1 MSINYYQI
9 AEQLKENRYILVY
22 GADFKE
28 LKKVFSECSNLITIP
43 YPRSNKYIISEID
56 NHFLNET
63 YKKLSSKTVSYLVKE
78 FRDYF
83 IQYYEE
89 TPKNS
94 KNQNL
99 ILKKNNNSLKTGKYN
114 SKYRLRL
121 YPAKKETYKT
131 TIFNF
136 EKQMSNKKYWKKSRL
151 NNIPRL
157 IKVNDAQIDYLR
169 ENSEKD
175 METDNL
181 RTYPLKDPVFK
192 KDDTLVLLIDNFSSI
207 RDDSYIIFYTLVHM
221 RNVYIVA
228 NTYETEFSHE
238 VKKGTLSYFTWI
250 NKQDFKYTA
259 IKQPYFLLIA
269 IILGMGYLASA
280 FLVDFKYSF
289 TLLGTIWIITSWY
302 KYENYSFKK
311 I

>member
-1 MSINYYQI
+1 MSINYYQLP
-9 AEQLKENRYILVY
+9 EQLKENRYILLY

-28 LKKVFSECSNLITIP
+28 LKKVFNDCSNLITIP
-43 YPRSNKYIISEID
+43 YPRSNKYIITEID
-56 NHFLNET
+56 NNFLDES

-78 FRDYF
+78 FRDHF

-89 TPKNS
+89 TPNKS
-94 KNQNL
+94 KNQKLSLEKSNEN
-99 ILKKNNNSLKTGKYN
+99 LKKEDHN

-121 YPAKKETYKT
+121 YPAQKETVET

-136 EKQMSNKKYWKKSRL
+136 EQTSNKNFMKKSRL
-151 NNIPRL
+151 NNFPKL
-157 IKVNDAQIDYLR
+157 FNVNNSPI
-169 ENSEKD
+169 ENFEQD
-175 METDNL
+175 METDNII
-181 RTYPLKDPVFK
+181 TYPLKDSIFK

-228 NTYETEFSHE
+228 NTYETEFSQE

-259 IKQPYFLLIA
+259 IKQPYFLFIA

-280 FLVDFKYSF
+280 FLVDFQYTF
-289 TLLGTIWIITSWY
+289 TILGTIWIITSWY
-302 KYENYSFKK
+302 KYENYAFKK

>member
-1 MSINYYQI
+1 MSIKYYQI
-9 AEQLKENRYILVY
+9 AEQLKENRYILLY

-78 FRDYF
+78 FRDHF

-89 TPKNS
+89 NPRKS
-94 KNQNL
+94 KNQKL
-99 ILKKNNNSLKTGKYN
+99 INKKNNNDIIEDYN
-114 SKYRLRL
+114 SKYRFRL
-121 YPAKKETYKT
+121 YPAKKETVET
-131 TIFNF
+131 TIFDF
-136 EKQMSNKKYWKKSRL
+136 EQMSNKNFIIKSKL
-151 NNIPRL
+151 NNFPKL
-157 IKVNDAQIDYLR
+157 FKVNSTQADSLLD
-169 ENSEKD
+169 NSEEF
-175 METDNL
+175 METDNIKI
-181 RTYPLKDPVFK
+181 YPLKEPIFK
-192 KDDTLVLLIDNFSSI
+192 KEDTLVLLIDNFSSI

-228 NTYETEFSHE
+228 NTYETEFSQE

-259 IKQPYFLLIA
+259 IKQPYFLFIA

-280 FLVDFKYSF
+280 FLVDFKYTF
-289 TLLGTIWIITSWY
+289 TILGTIWIITSWY
-302 KYENYSFKK
+302 KYENYAFKK

>member
-9 AEQLKENRYILVY
+9 AEQLKENRYILLY

-78 FRDYF
+78 FRDHF

-89 TPKNS
+89 NPRKS
-94 KNQNL
+94 KNQKL
-99 ILKKNNNSLKTGKYN
+99 INKKNNKNITDDNK
-114 SKYRLRL
+114 SKYRFRL
-121 YPAKKETYKT
+121 YHAQKETVET

-136 EKQMSNKKYWKKSRL
+136 EKQMSNKTHLKKSKL
-151 NNIPRL
+151 NNFPKL
-157 IKVNDAQIDYLR
+157 FKVNTNQTDFLM
-169 ENSEKD
+169 EHSKEV
-175 METDNL
+175 METDNIIS
-181 RTYPLKDPVFK
+181 YPLKEAIFK
-192 KDDTLVLLIDNFSSI
+192 KEDTLVLLIDNFSSI

-228 NTYETEFSHE
+228 NTYETEFSQE

-280 FLVDFKYSF
+280 FLVDFKYTF
-289 TLLGTIWIITSWY
+289 TILGTIWIITSWY
-302 KYENYSFKK
+302 KYENYAFKK

>member
-9 AEQLKENRYILVY
+9 AEQLKENRYILLY

-28 LKKVFSECSNLITIP
+28 LKKVFHGCSNLITIP
-43 YPRSNKYIISEID
+43 YPKSNKYIITEID

-63 YKKLSSKTVSYLVKE
+63 YKKLSSKTVSYLVNE
-78 FRDYF
+78 FRNHF

-94 KNQNL
+94 KKQNL
-99 ILKKNNNSLKTGKYN
+99 LNKTKENLKTEN
-114 SKYRLRL
+114 RNPKYRLRL
-121 YPAKKETYKT
+121 YPVKKETVET
-131 TIFNF
+131 TIFDF
-136 EKQMSNKKYWKKSRL
+136 EQMSNKNFIKKSRL
-151 NNIPRL
+151 NNFPKL
-157 IKVNDAQIDYLR
+157 FKVNNTQIDSLM
-169 ENSEKD
+169 ENSEED
-175 METDNL
+175 MKIDKIII
-181 RTYPLKDPVFK
+181 YPLKEPIFK

-228 NTYETEFSHE
+228 NTYETEFSRE

-259 IKQPYFLLIA
+259 IKQPYFLFIA

-280 FLVDFKYSF
+280 FLVDFKYTF
-289 TLLGTIWIITSWY
+289 TILGTIWIITSWY
-302 KYENYSFKK
+302 KYENYAFKK

>member
-9 AEQLKENRYILVY
+9 PEQLKENRYILLY

-43 YPRSNKYIISEID
+43 YPRSTKYIITEID
-56 NHFLNET
+56 NHFLDET
-63 YKKLSSKTVSYLVKE
+63 YKKLSSKTVSYLVKQ

-83 IQYYEE
+83 IKYYEE
-89 TPKNS
+89 NPMKS

-99 ILKKNNNSLKTGKYN
+99 INQKNNKDITEDNN

-121 YPAKKETYKT
+121 YRAQKETVET

-136 EKQMSNKKYWKKSRL
+136 EQMPNKNFMKNSRL
-151 NNIPRL
+151 NNFPKL
-157 IKVNDAQIDYLR
+157 FNVNNSQI
-169 ENSEKD
+169 ENFEED
-175 METDNL
+175 MEIDNIV
-181 RTYPLKDPVFK
+181 TYPLKDPIFK
-192 KDDTLVLLIDNFSSI
+192 KDDTLVLLLDNFSSI
-207 RDDSYIIFYTLVHM
+207 RYDSYILFYTLVHM

-228 NTYETEFSHE
+228 NTYETDFSQE

-259 IKQPYFLLIA
+259 IKQPYFLFIA

-280 FLVDFKYSF
+280 FLVDFKYTF
-289 TLLGTIWIITSWY
+289 TILGTIWIITSWY
-302 KYENYSFKK
+302 KYENYAFKK

>member
-1 MSINYYQI
+1 MSINYYRI
-9 AEQLKENRYILVY
+9 AEQLKENRYILLY

-43 YPRSNKYIISEID
+43 YPKSNKYIISEID

-78 FRDYF
+78 FRDHF

-89 TPKNS
+89 NPIKS
-94 KNQNL
+94 KNQKL
-99 ILKKNNNSLKTGKYN
+99 INKKNNKDITEDYN
-114 SKYRLRL
+114 YKYRFRL
-121 YPAKKETYKT
+121 YPVKKETVET
-131 TIFNF
+131 TIFDF
-136 EKQMSNKKYWKKSRL
+136 EQMSNKNFIKTFRL
-151 NNIPRL
+151 NNLPKL
-157 IKVNDAQIDYLR
+157 FKVNTTQTDSLM
-169 ENSEKD
+169 ENSEEA
-175 METDNL
+175 METDNII
-181 RTYPLKDPVFK
+181 TYPLKEAIFK
-192 KDDTLVLLIDNFSSI
+192 KEDTLVLLIDNFSSI

-228 NTYETEFSHE
+228 NTYETEFSQE

-259 IKQPYFLLIA
+259 IKQPYFLFIA

-280 FLVDFKYSF
+280 FLVD
-289 TLLGTIWIITSWY
+289 LLYFVHFI
-302 KYENYSFKK
+302 
-311 I
+311 